1 MGRAIKTTLLIT
13 ALMLVLS
20 GCQTSTPPTQT
31 PPAVTSTASQPET
44 AQLTTN
50 TSQPAPSPPVVEP
63 SAPTIPIGV
72 SVGNLAPDFNLKT
85 LTGENVTLSSLR
97 GKPVLLNFWAT
108 WCDPCKKEMPYLQQI
123 NDSYSSKGLVL
134 LAVDWKDKAFDVEKF
149 MMAFNL
155 SMTVPMDTNG
165 KVTQAYLVG
174 AIPTTFLI
182 DKDGVIRQKKIGP
195 FADAADIE
203 NELKKIMP

>member
-1 MGRAIKTTLLIT
+1 MAKKISLSAIVLLCVLI
-13 ALMLVLS
+13 LS
-20 GCQTSTPPTQT
+20 GCGSVTPKAEPPTPSVPEGITIGKRALDFKLQT
-31 PPAVTSTASQPET
+31 
-44 AQLTTN
+44 
-50 TSQPAPSPPVVEP
+50 
-63 SAPTIPIGV
+63 
-72 SVGNLAPDFNLKT
+72 LAGDSIL
-85 LTGENVTLSSLR
+85 LSGLR
-97 GKPVLLNFWAT
+97 GKPVLVNFWAT
-108 WCDPCKKEMPYLQQI
+108 WCVPCKVEMPYLQQI